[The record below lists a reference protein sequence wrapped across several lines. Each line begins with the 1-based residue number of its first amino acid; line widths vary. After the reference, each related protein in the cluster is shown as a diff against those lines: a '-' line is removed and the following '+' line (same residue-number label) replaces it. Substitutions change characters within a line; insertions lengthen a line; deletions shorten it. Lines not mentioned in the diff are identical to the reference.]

1 MSAEELLECMERSP
15 IIAAVREEQWD
26 SVLDCPVEV
35 IFHLRAGIMTV
46 GDRIKQAHEA
56 GKKMLVHIDLA
67 EGIGKDKCAVE
78 YLMRCGVDGIIS
90 TRAGLI
96 RYARE
101 LGLPAVQRFFAL
113 DSQGLDSIS
122 DMLSA
127 YPPDLIEIMPGTMNK
142 VIERFSGGSIPVI
155 AGGLVETKSEVT
167 GALGAGA
174 AAVSTGK
181 RELWYL

>member
-1 MSAEELLECMERSP
+1 MTKDLIECMERSP
-15 IIAAVREEQWD
+15 IIAAVRQEQWD
-26 SVLDCPVEV
+26 AVLGSPVEV

-46 GDRIKQAHEA
+46 GDCIKQAHEA

-67 EGIGKDKCAVE
+67 EGIGKDRSGIE
-78 YLMRCGVDGIIS
+78 YLMKCGVDGIIS

-96 RYARE
+96 RQARE
-101 LGLPAVQRFFAL
+101 LGIPAVQRFFAL

-122 DMLSA
+122 DMIES

-142 VIERFSGGSIPVI
+142 VIERFSGGAIPVI
-155 AGGLVETKSEVT
+155 AGGLIETKAEVT

>member
-1 MSAEELLECMERSP
+1 MSNEELLECMERSP
-15 IIAAVREEQWD
+15 IIAAVRQEQWTAAIQ
-26 SVLDCPVEV
+26 SPVEV

-46 GDRIKQAHEA
+46 GECIKQAHDA

-67 EGIGKDKCAVE
+67 EGIGKDRYAVE
-78 YLMRCGVDGIIS
+78 YLMQCGVDGIIS

-96 RYARE
+96 RQARE
-101 LGLPAVQRFFAL
+101 LGVPAVQRFFAL

-122 DMLSA
+122 DMIEG

-142 VIERFSGGSIPVI
+142 VIERFSGGAIPVI
-155 AGGLVETKSEVT
+155 AGGLIETKAEVT

-174 AAVSTGK
+174 TAVSTGR